1 VGRLDGELPIYRLT
15 LDGIRHL
22 SEEELTEK
30 RHAAEE
36 ERRACYR
43 AIYEDLRLSLI
54 AHKDGTLELCWAS
67 GKSTLEPQ
75 VLRDRSVSNST

>member
-1 VGRLDGELPIYRLT
+1 MWDWLDGELPIYRLT

-36 ERRACYR
+36 VRRASYR
-43 AIYEDLRLSLI
+43 AI
-54 AHKDGTLELCWAS
+54 KDGTLELCWAG

-75 VLRDRSVSNST
+75 VLLDRSVSNST